1 VSGAGWDR
9 IVRVRRGQRVL
20 IDVGRGVQL
29 TCVREESGAVELRN
43 EVSGSILRQWSP
55 KEARTP

>member
-1 VSGAGWDR
+1 VKGWDR
-9 IVRVRRGQRVL
+9 IVHVRRGQRVL

-29 TCVREESGAVELRN
+29 TVEREQSGAVVLRN